1 MEENTNLQDEVET
14 AAKVELA
21 SLPVR
26 IHVVLSQ
33 IELSL
38 RDLEGLTDGSIIQL
52 DEEQHSGVV
61 QLVANGRVLGA
72 GELVEID
79 DRLGVQITRWRKD

>member
-1 MEENTNLQDEVET
+1 MEESTNLHDDVET
-14 AAKVELA
+14 TAKVELA

-26 IHVVLSQ
+26 VHVVLSQ

-38 RDLEGLTDGSIIQL
+38 QDLEGLTDGSIIQL
-52 DEEQHSGVV
+52 DEEQPSGVV

-79 DRLGVQITRWRKD
+79 ERLGVQITRWRKA

>member
-1 MEENTNLQDEVET
+1 VNG
-14 AAKVELA
+14 AGKVELA
-21 SLPVR
+21 ALPVR

-33 IELSL
+33 VELSL
-38 RDLEGLTDGSIIQL
+38 KELEGLTDGSIIQL
-52 DEEQHSGVV
+52 DKQDLGAV

-79 DRLGVQITRWRKD
+79 DRLGVEITRWRKP

>member
-1 MEENTNLQDEVET
+1 MEENTNLQSEVEAT
-14 AAKVELA
+14 AKIELA
-21 SLPVR
+21 ALPIRV
-26 IHVVLSQ
+26 HVVLSQ
-33 IELSL
+33 VELL
-38 RDLEGLTDGSIIQL
+38 LKDLEGLTEGSIIQL

-79 DRLGVQITRWRKD
+79 DRLGVQITRWRKA